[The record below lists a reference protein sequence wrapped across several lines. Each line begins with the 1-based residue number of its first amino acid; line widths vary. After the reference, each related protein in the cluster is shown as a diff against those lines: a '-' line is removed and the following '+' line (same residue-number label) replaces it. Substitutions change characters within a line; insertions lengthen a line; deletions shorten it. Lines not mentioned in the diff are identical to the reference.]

1 MPSNADGFLP
11 ESAMVI
17 VAHADD
23 AEFMVAGT
31 AAKWARAGC
40 EITYVV
46 VTKGDKGS
54 DDPAMTPGRL
64 TEIREAEQRAAGAI
78 LGVRHFEFMGYEDGY
93 LQATLGL
100 RRDLTRLIRKY
111 RPELVVCFDPTNR
124 FFSDM
129 YVNHP
134 DHRASG
140 DAAVDAVFP
149 SARDRLTFPE
159 LLIDGYEPH
168 KTKQLWLGNPGQAN
182 VWVDIGDT
190 LELKRKALLAH
201 PSQLGP
207 EITEFAVQMGRASAA
222 GQDFEYA
229 EAFRRFWLDVPPGE
243 RAERAAEAAETA
255 REG

>member
-1 MPSNADGFLP
+1 MPDNADGFVP

-17 VAHADD
+17 VAHPDD

-31 AAKWARAGC
+31 AAKWARAGS

-54 DDPAMTPGRL
+54 DDPEMTPGRL
-64 TEIREAEQRAAGAI
+64 TAIREAEQRDAGAI
-78 LGVRHFEFMGYEDGY
+78 VGVRNFEFMGYDDGY
-93 LQATLGL
+93 LQHTLEL

-111 RPELVVCFDPTNR
+111 RPEAVVCFDPTNR
-124 FFSDM
+124 FFSDT

-149 SARDRLTFPE
+149 SARDRLTFPD

-168 KTKQLWLGNPGQAN
+168 KVKQLWLGNAGQPN
-182 VWVDIGDT
+182 TWVDIGET
-190 LELKRKALLAH
+190 LEVKRQALLAH

-207 EITEFAVQMGRASAA
+207 EIVQFAEQMGRMSAT
-222 GQDFEYA
+222 GQPFDYA
-229 EAFRRFWLDVPPGE
+229 ESFRRFTFDMPPGE
-243 RAERAAEAAETA
+243 RN
-255 REG
+255 